1 MFFRFL
7 NCIIPTRIQNLMRMR
22 FFQQVFSRILNI
34 PEQSTPWNR
43 SNGNRRTGQTETA
56 SLKMQLTHILWF
68 AFGWIR
74 PASRIRIY
82 MPPLNML
89 VCEWLARTWLRIP
102 RGPNILNWAKN
113 RTIKMVSLKS
123 VLQFPPFRTSVFFW
137 PEYSG
142 SPVGQKT
149 GGSVRPD

>member
-1 MFFRFL
+1 LKALDQEDAGMFG
-7 NCIIPTRIQNLMRMR
+7 I
-22 FFQQVFSRILNI
+22 VNI

-123 VLQFPPFRTSVFFW
+123 VLQFPPFRTSGFFW
-137 PEYSG
+137 PEYS
-142 SPVGQKT
+142 V
-149 GGSVRPD
+149 